1 MLLIYCKAAKIVFW
15 KTSIE
20 VEKEWRLCDQL
31 KIEKSVFAVKLSIKQ
46 ESDNLLTCILSIET

>member
-46 ESDNLLTCILSIET
+46 GPTTF